1 MVTQKFDE
9 SQPHLVNLNED
20 PLLSRKIKYSLQ
32 GKAAAT
38 IGRKNAEPPNDV
50 IVGGVGIEKHHAVI
64 ERREDGGKVDFYL
77 NPLDKE
83 EPNSFI
89 NGELIAN
96 ATRLFHEDRLI
107 FGTASTF
114 LILIPG

>member
-1 MVTQKFDE
+1 M
-9 SQPHLVNLNED
+9 
-20 PLLSRKIKYSLQ
+20 
-32 GKAAAT
+32 
-38 IGRKNAEPPNDV
+38 

-64 ERREDGGKVDFYL
+64 ERREAEGRVDFYL

-89 NGELIAN
+89 NGELIAS

-114 LILIPG
+114 LVMLPGEERRIGQELPKEIDYEFAQEELLTFRKKEIEQE